1 MTASLNKV
9 IIIGN
14 LTRDLEIRQTQAGKP
29 VVNFSLATSEKWR
42 DKGTGEQ
49 KEKTEYHRVVIFSE
63 GLCRVAEQYLRKGSK
78 IYIEGQ
84 LQTRKYQDQQNQDR
98 FVTEVVL
105 QGFGAKLLM
114 LDGKRDSE
122 NHFDVGATDLNQG
135 SGPVDLDDDIPFAP
149 W

>member
-14 LTRDLEIRQTQAGKP
+14 LTRDPEIRQTQAGKP